1 MSFIESELTEK
12 QGNVTL
18 NMIVGGIVVGQGR
31 INNVMLTPGNNTVPI
46 RATLDIKTALANLPA
61 IFASQVN
68 ALKAG
73 NVEISAS
80 GNSTI
85 YNGQHI
91 DYYETVLNKL
101 VVTGQVPIV
110 QLLIDTAAEFLGAD
124 PSAISGLLGS
134 LNITGIID
142 SLNGISGGD
151 SSSTGSSDLF
161 GGLLGGLTG
170 GGNPTEM
177 LSRLFTLGTRA
188 MKSRTPDA
196 EAAPTSNLAASLMG
210 LYVKARLSKMGKEM
224 KGRSAEPSSSPE
236 DLLASMIGQGLNIMK
251 ERNAPA
257 IEARKA
263 DLAPE
268 KLLGSLTGLASG
280 LKNAQTGQ
288 VVEKRAAPL
297 TKARAP
303 NEDLL
308 ASLTGL
314 AEGLKT
320 ARTGQAVGKRTANPS
335 PLMANPMM
343 NLIGLGLKARMNQGQ
358 QKEQRSEEPLAERL
372 LRGAELLKASSGMA
386 N

>member
-1 MSFIESELTEK
+1 
-12 QGNVTL
+12 
-18 NMIVGGIVVGQGR
+18 MIVGGIVVGQGR
-31 INNVMLTPGNNTVPI
+31 IQNVMLTPGNNSIPI

-124 PSAISGLLGS
+124 PSVVSGLLGS

-161 GGLLGGLTG
+161 GGLLDGLTG
-170 GGNPTEM
+170 GGNSTEM
-177 LSRLFTLGTRA
+177 LSRLITLGTRA

-196 EAAPTSNLAASLMG
+196 EAAPTPNLAASLMG
-210 LYVKARLSKMGKEM
+210 LYVKARLSKLGKEV

-236 DLLASMIGQGLNIMK
+236 NLLSNMIGQGLNIMK
-251 ERNAPA
+251 ERKAPA
-257 IEARKA
+257 IKARTPDA
-263 DLAPE
+263 APE
-268 KLLGSLTGLASG
+268 
-280 LKNAQTGQ
+280 N
-288 VVEKRAAPL
+288 
-297 TKARAP
+297 
-303 NEDLL
+303 LL

-314 AEGLKT
+314 AEGLKK
-320 ARTGQAVGKRTANPS
+320 ARTMPAVEKRTAGPS
-335 PLMANPMM
+335 TLKASPMM
-343 NLIGLGLKARMNQGQ
+343 NLIKLGLKARMGQGQ
-358 QKEQRSEEPLAERL
+358 QREARSEEPLTERL
-372 LRGAELLKASSGMA
+372 LRGAEILKSYSGMA